1 MTRRRGCPSPCH
13 CFCRRGSWR
22 ALGFAV
28 ASKETKEVVGGQMW
42 TGEMDRPIEV
52 ALISKAPEYVAIVIL
67 EYSKMDIF
75 LKNEA

>member
-1 MTRRRGCPSPCH
+1 
-13 CFCRRGSWR
+13 
-22 ALGFAV
+22 
-28 ASKETKEVVGGQMW
+28 MW